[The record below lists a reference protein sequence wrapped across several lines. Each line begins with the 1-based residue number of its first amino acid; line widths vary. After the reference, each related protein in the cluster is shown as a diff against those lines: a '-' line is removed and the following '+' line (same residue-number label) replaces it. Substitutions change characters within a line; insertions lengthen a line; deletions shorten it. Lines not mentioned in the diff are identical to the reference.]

1 MKIINAKKSKIKVL
15 ALAASA
21 LTALACVTFTLKTPK
36 VGAADLNVE
45 GMKEEYFVGENFAV
59 PNASFL
65 LNGTESIPAA
75 YTVSTPD
82 GEVLQASTF
91 TLDGYGK
98 YTIKYTAS
106 KDGKAYAKDVSFDV
120 VKPLFELDGYGSVE
134 YGVHDYF
141 KDAEGNA
148 LAEDSDGLT
157 VGLGGDTTLRYN
169 RKIDLNELTKKDSLV
184 TFNVTPENV
193 GYWEAQTINFKLVD
207 ENDSSKFIVLVTDSY
222 GAQSSSYVWAG
233 INGTSTMYVGN
244 TFYQASIGVQRG
256 IATNLSFSGKPL
268 DEKGGIVNN
277 TISFN
282 FDYLNKQIWLYNGG
296 KYTQLL
302 DLGSVE
308 DVFEG
313 FSTGRVLLEVYT
325 TKCRAEKCNFV
336 LRDVAGHDLSGSKLY
351 DGEAPEIEID
361 YGDYD
366 SESYPYGAIG
376 YDYPIFEASAIDFVD
391 GEVDVEAFVY
401 YNYYSDDKISVKTQ
415 NGSFKPSK
423 KGTYTVLYVAK
434 DKYGNESKK
443 TVDVEV
449 SSFIEPIEIT
459 VEDLDKPSYK
469 AGDLLTLPAVSV
481 IGGHGKVNLE
491 KSVWLGDEKLEISN
505 GKVRLLSSGK
515 CTIKYEATDYVGQR
529 KVETVEITVVDVDS
543 PVFVSDVD
551 AMIEKV
557 FIAGN
562 RYRIPEVQAIA
573 KTSGGYS
580 KVQAT
585 VSVDNGTISNG
596 YYVPS
601 TVGEAKL
608 TFTATSDGKS
618 SSLVVSRPVYSL
630 KDSDGLLD
638 FKRLFLTDD
647 GIESS
652 YGESGYAK
660 YSIKEDGTITFANK
674 LLSESFSTKFEFE
687 KSGLNAIEIA
697 LTDVYNPDVELNMVI
712 TKTRGAGVLTINGG
726 DGHAVGARFVVGEET
741 TLGYKNSLRKIT
753 LNSYE
758 FDVSDVFDGFVSD
771 YVYFSIKAIGV
782 TDGADLLVKQVCNQL
797 LKNDVSIDMIAPVV
811 AVVGDYG
818 GNYERGHVYD
828 VTKVLAYDVVQG
840 EVEDFKMSVKRSDG
854 TYVSVDGVEM
864 RNVAVKEIS
873 VTLADYGSYSFSF
886 IAKDDSGNRTS
897 FTYVVHVLDD
907 QAPTITLKGSCTT
920 SGKVG
925 DTITVGSVSLSDNVD
940 DEEQISLSVMVKSP
954 SGVLTIVDKSFKAEE
969 SGVYT
974 VYYYAADTFGNF
986 TMSQYQVEIK

>member
-1 MKIINAKKSKIKVL
+1 MKIINVKKSKIKIL
-15 ALAASA
+15 ALAASV
-21 LTALACVTFTLKTPK
+21 LTALACVTFTKTPK

-45 GMKEEYFVGENFAV
+45 GMNEEYFVGENFVV
-59 PNASFL
+59 PSASFRL
-65 LNGTESIPAA
+65 SNTESLPAEFN
-75 YTVSTPD
+75 VSTPD
-82 GEVLQASTF
+82 GKTLQSSAF
-91 TLDGYGK
+91 TLDEYGK
-98 YTIKYTAS
+98 YTITYTAS
-106 KDGKAYAKDVSFDV
+106 KDGNEYSKDVSFDV

-134 YGVHDYF
+134 YGIHEYF
-141 KDAEGNA
+141 KDADGNA
-148 LAEDSDGLT
+148 LAEDVDGLK

-193 GYWEAQTINFKLVD
+193 GYLEAQTINFKLVD

-244 TFYQASIGVQRG
+244 TFYQASLGVQRG
-256 IATNLSFSGKPL
+256 IATNLSFGGKPY

-302 DLGSVE
+302 NLGAFE
-308 DVFEG
+308 DVFDG

-336 LRDVAGHDLSGSKLY
+336 LRDIAGHDLSGSKLY
-351 DGEAPEIEID
+351 DGEAPEIEVD

-366 SESYPYGAIG
+366 GDSYPYGAIG
-376 YDYPIFEASAIDFVD
+376 YNYPIFDASAIDVVD
-391 GEVDVEAFVY
+391 GKVEVESFVF
-401 YNYYSDDKISVKTQ
+401 YNYYSDDKISV
-415 NGSFKPSK
+415 NVVEGSFKPSK

-434 DKYGNESKK
+434 DRYGNESRK

-449 SSFIEPIEIT
+449 ASFVEPIDIT
-459 VEDLDKPSYK
+459 VEALQKQSYRV
-469 AGDLLTLPAVSV
+469 GDLLTLPDAEI
-481 IGGHGKVNLE
+481 IGGHGSVNLE
-491 KSVWLGDEKLEISN
+491 KTVWLGEEKLEIFN

-529 KVETVEITVVDVDS
+529 KVETIEITVDDVDS

-551 AMIEKV
+551 AMVEKV

-562 RYRIPEVQAIA
+562 RYKIPEVQALA
-573 KTSGGYS
+573 KTNGGYS
-580 KVQAT
+580 MVGAT

-601 TVGEAKL
+601 TVGDAKL
-608 TFTATSDGKS
+608 TYTAALGGKS
-618 SSLVVSRPVYSL
+618 SSIVVERPVYSL
-630 KDSDGLLD
+630 KDSDGLID
-638 FKRLFLTDD
+638 FKRLFLADD
-647 GIESS
+647 GVESS
-652 YGESGYAK
+652 YGESGFAK
-660 YSIKEDGTITFANK
+660 YSFNTDGTITFANK

-687 KSGLNAIEIA
+687 KSGLNAIEIS
-697 LTDVYNPDVELNMVI
+697 LIDVYNPDVELRMVI

-726 DGHAVGARFVVGEET
+726 DGHAVGARFIVGEET
-741 TLGYKNSLRKIT
+741 SLGYKNSLRKIT

-782 TDGADLLVKQVCNQL
+782 TDGADLVVKQVCNQL

-840 EVEDFKMSVKRSDG
+840 EIEDFKMSVKRSDG
-854 TYVSVDGVEM
+854 TYVSIDGVEM

-886 IAKDDSGNRTS
+886 IAKDDSGNKTS

-907 QAPTITLKGSCTT
+907 QAPTITLKGACTT
-920 SGKVG
+920 SGKIG

-940 DEEQISLSVMVKSP
+940 SEEQIGLSVMVKSP
-954 SGVLTIVDKSFKAEE
+954 SGVLTIVDKTFKAEE